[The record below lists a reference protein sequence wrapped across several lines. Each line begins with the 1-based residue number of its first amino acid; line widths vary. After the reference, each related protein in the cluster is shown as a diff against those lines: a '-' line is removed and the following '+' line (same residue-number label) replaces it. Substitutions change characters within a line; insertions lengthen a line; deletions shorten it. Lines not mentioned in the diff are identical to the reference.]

1 MEKSPLHQQFHGPSV
16 YEFEFDFEIGVQWDD
31 KVCMNHSWYLALDM
45 QFFIISPVIV
55 WLLWK
60 FPKVGSIVAG
70 LLTVA
75 GDDRKHRPFSFMIFS
90 VQQLWSL

>member
-1 MEKSPLHQQFHGPSV
+1 
-16 YEFEFDFEIGVQWDD
+16 
-31 KVCMNHSWYLALDM
+31 MNHSWYLALDM
-45 QFFIISPVIV
+45 QFFIISPVII

-75 GDDRKHRPFSFMIFS
+75 GDDMKDSPF
-90 VQQLWSL
+90 